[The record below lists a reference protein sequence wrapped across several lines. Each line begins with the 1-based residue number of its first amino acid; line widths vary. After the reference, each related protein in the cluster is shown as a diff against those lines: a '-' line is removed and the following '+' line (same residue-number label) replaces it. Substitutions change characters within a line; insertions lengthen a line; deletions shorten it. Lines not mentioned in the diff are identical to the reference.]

1 MEEPEKG
8 GVATSTVGP
17 ALSPSSSGKEKD
29 QQQQQE
35 EEKQEPLP
43 DFQLASPSL
52 ICPFLRTFLH
62 RFTELF
68 PPENDASFIETKPH
82 GKRPKHLV
90 EALWLKDVLHKCLTE
105 IEAHG
110 SFAYLS
116 QVVSDHEVA
125 AKRVPES
132 IEHMKSLNAEM
143 HSLRQQI
150 QAEDLAHKEAVINW
164 NKTLVQMRQG
174 IKDFKA
180 QNKLTAKCRADMA
193 VAQADCKRRL
203 REEKLSALRDEI
215 NHLTNLVEGHIS
227 KSPKIFD
234 CNLLAFLWHSWPID
248 RSGQNLKLKFS
259 SQIISCKIG
268 LELLPSS
275 WCLRFLSKSA
285 PGSFLNLKEISM
297 QVEKRV
303 NIVCTDFLK
312 KQNLTLME
320 EAISLAMGHENDV
333 LYMDMMLNKL
343 RDQKS
348 EKEKLLSE
356 LEPRYM
362 AEMSK
367 IVAGKRELERPKT
380 MSIDELRKFE
390 TQITAALRIQRIW
403 RGHMDRAKHTQE
415 LKKMAKKRKE
425 LRNKSKKEKTEKQG
439 KEDGKKGGGK
449 KKAKK
454 KK

>member
-8 GVATSTVGP
+8 GIATSTQGSV
-17 ALSPSSSGKEKD
+17 LSPSSSEKEKD

-68 PPENDASFIETKPH
+68 PPVNDTSFIETKPH

-90 EALWLKDVLHKCLTE
+90 EALWLKDVLDKCLTE

-110 SFAYLS
+110 SFSYLS

-132 IEHMKSLNAEM
+132 IEHTKSLNAEM

-164 NKTLVQMRQG
+164 NKTFIQMRQG
-174 IKDFKA
+174 IKDLKA
-180 QNKLTAKCRADMA
+180 LNKLTAKCRADMA

-203 REEKLSALRDEI
+203 REEKLNALRDEI
-215 NHLTNLVEGHIS
+215 NHLTNLVE
-227 KSPKIFD
+227 
-234 CNLLAFLWHSWPID
+234 
-248 RSGQNLKLKFS
+248 
-259 SQIISCKIG
+259 
-268 LELLPSS
+268 
-275 WCLRFLSKSA
+275 
-285 PGSFLNLKEISM
+285 
-297 QVEKRV
+297 VEKRV

-320 EAISLAMGHENDV
+320 EAISLATGHENDV

-348 EKEKLLSE
+348 EKELLLSE

-367 IVAGKRELERPKT
+367 IVAEKRELERPKT

-390 TQITAALRIQRIW
+390 TQTMAVLRIQRIW

-415 LKKMAKKRKE
+415 LKKIAKKRKE
-425 LRNKSKKEKTEKQG
+425 LRNKSKKEKKEKQR
-439 KEDGKKGGGK
+439 KENGKKGGGK